1 MHKPIYKLLLVL
13 LPIIAVS
20 CKKDTLLT
28 YKGANNVYFDYITT
42 SLNEYDSLNVSFA
55 YSDASVTDSIIK
67 IPLAV
72 TGLASSTDRTY
83 TIAVDPS
90 SSAKAG
96 THYVLPDTFTFH
108 AGLLID
114 TLPVKLIRTPDLQD
128 TSVMLMLDLKPNKD
142 FTTDI
147 QFLYDRVNDTLSAL
161 TFKLVVSD
169 ELTAGPYWTGIF
181 AAYFG
186 NFSVKKVKLMNQ
198 VVSMP
203 LNFWVDLTNLS
214 LSAQAAYY
222 AIAMSRYLRDQ
233 VTAGTPVYEADGVT
247 LMVMGASY
255 Q

>member
-1 MHKPIYKLLLVL
+1 MHKPIYKLLLAL
-13 LPIIAVS
+13 LPFVMVS

-28 YKGANNVYFDYITT
+28 YKGTNNIYFDYITT

-55 YSDASVTDSIIK
+55 YSDASVTDSVIK

-83 TIAVDPS
+83 TITVDPG

-96 THYVLPDTFTFH
+96 THYVLPDAFTFH

-114 TLPVKLIRTPDLQD
+114 TLPVKFLRTPDLQD
-128 TSVMLMLDLKPNKD
+128 TSVTLILDLQPSKN
-142 FTTDI
+142 FNTDI
-147 QFLYDRVNDTLSAL
+147 QFLYDHVNDTLSAL
-161 TFKLVVSD
+161 TFKMVVSD
-169 ELTAGPYWTGIF
+169 ELTAGPYWTGVF
-181 AAYFG
+181 TSYFG

-203 LNFWVDLTNLS
+203 LNFWVNLNNLN
-214 LSAQAAYY
+214 LSAQASYY
-222 AIAMSRYLRDQ
+222 AIAMSRYLKDQ
-233 VTAGTPVYEADGVT
+233 AAAGTPVYEADGVT